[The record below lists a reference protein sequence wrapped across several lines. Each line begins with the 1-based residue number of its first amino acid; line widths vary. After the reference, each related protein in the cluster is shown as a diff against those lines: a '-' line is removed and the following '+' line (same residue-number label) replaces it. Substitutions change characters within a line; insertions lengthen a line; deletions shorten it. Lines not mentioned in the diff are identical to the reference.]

1 MSSGSSLFVD
11 TAGWAAYYD
20 AGEVQHQDA
29 KLLYKLALSEE
40 RGIVTTNF
48 VITEVVGL
56 FTSRLRVPRQTTIA
70 FIDQL
75 KNTSYIEIVHISP
88 LLDDQAWELLKS
100 RPDKDW
106 SLVDC
111 ASFVV
116 MRQRGITEALTT
128 DHHCEQAGFA
138 RLLR

>member
-1 MSSGSSLFVD
+1 
-11 TAGWAAYYD
+11 
-20 AGEVQHQDA
+20 
-29 KLLYKLALSEE
+29 
-40 RGIVTTNF
+40 
-48 VITEVVGL
+48 
-56 FTSRLRVPRQTTIA
+56 
-70 FIDQL
+70 L

-116 MRQRGITEALTT
+116 MQQRGSPEALST
-128 DHHCEQAGFA
+128 DHHFEQAGFA